1 VTAVPLTRIDSLRPL
16 LNGRPL
22 GLFSDIDGT
31 LSPIVERPED
41 ATVTPRCRSL
51 LQSLI
56 REDVRVALITG
67 RPLTSARAMVGIDE
81 VAYAANH
88 GLEYWLDGRVELA
101 EGVEGYPALV
111 EQIVTQ
117 SAYLPELGVQPE
129 RKGPGVAFHFRR
141 APDTEAARAAILRA
155 IDSPAAQHFAIR
167 EGRKV
172 IELRPDVN
180 ASKGSATKLL
190 AKRLGVKA
198 ILCMGDD
205 RTDIDMFEA
214 VKHLCNRGVDGAA
227 VAVLSAESPPELLAA
242 SDYTVEG
249 VEGVEWLLGEVLRAV
264 GGTSP

>member
-1 VTAVPLTRIDSLRPL
+1 MTAVPLTRIDSLRPL

-141 APDTEAARAAILRA
+141 APDTEAA
-155 IDSPAAQHFAIR
+155 QHFAIR